1 MSERIVSIEWW
12 CQGVYNGKPEAA
24 DTSIFPY
31 IELVFDS
38 GVDEYRAVRLW
49 EQSAEHSKLVPVLQL
64 MGPVWDDTVND
75 TVCYLTLTEGE
86 VFDLLGWNTIP
97 TEPITLGGR
106 VEIGPV
112 WDCLHKGGTSDG
124 RNPIVIKPDMTWQE
138 WTEKERRKHEPT
150 PI

>member
-1 MSERIVSIEWW
+1 MSEKTVSIEWW
-12 CQGVYNGKPEAA
+12 CQGVYNGKPEAT

-31 IELVFDS
+31 IELNFGGGED
-38 GVDEYRAVRLW
+38 YRAVRLW

-64 MGPVWDDTVND
+64 MGPVWED

-97 TEPITLGGR
+97 TEPITLGGC

-112 WDCLHKGGTSDG
+112 WDWPYKGDTSDG
-124 RNPIVIKPDMTWQE
+124 RNPIALKPDMTWEE
-138 WTEKERRKHEPT
+138 WIKRRRRRKET
-150 PI
+150 